1 MDITNC
7 KGGDGLVI
15 MWKKV
20 LLIFCIFLGV
30 SYALFQIGY
39 VVTSSPSFC
48 ARCHEVKPYVTSWKE
63 SPHKDVTCLDC
74 HQPRGELGKFHSK
87 SRGLNYLLQH
97 MSGNF
102 TVITKAIVFE
112 GNCIACHLGDMKK
125 HTDATPLANSSEIN
139 HYESINANESCL
151 KCHRTTGHETDI
163 LLDEDFR
170 KIW

>member
-1 MDITNC
+1 MS
-7 KGGDGLVI
+7 
-15 MWKKV
+15 KKV
-20 LLIFCIFLGV
+20 LLVFCIFLIA
-30 SYALFQIGY
+30 SYILFQIGY

-87 SRGLNYLLQH
+87 ARGLNYLLQH
-97 MSGNF
+97 LSGNY
-102 TVITKAIVFE
+102 TVPTYATIFE

-125 HTDATPLANSSEIN
+125 HPEAVELTNTPKMN
-139 HYESINANESCL
+139 HYESITNGESCL
-151 KCHRTTGHETDI
+151 KCHRNTGHETDI
-163 LLDEDFR
+163 LINEDFR